1 MCPAWCEVCLFKP
14 STGGC
19 FSFVIYCSSGS
30 QMWRKHLLL
39 CALLPWNC
47 HYPLCESCQLHCFL
61 DLCVIFLLNT
71 LELKEIKTKCS
82 CNESD
87 ELLPALLECL
97 YLGFISNNSCHLF
110 LASVWF
116 TQQDVHRFFSFK
128 TCFVVGFFSRVDLA
142 ACLCCVHT
150 VAVWTAVW

>member
-1 MCPAWCEVCLFKP
+1 MCLFKP

-19 FSFVIYCSSGS
+19 FSFVIYPSSGS
-30 QMWRKHLLL
+30 QMWRKHLLPWPV
-39 CALLPWNC
+39 LPWNRN
-47 HYPLCESCQLHCFL
+47 YPLSESCQLHCSL
-61 DLCVIFLLNT
+61 DLGIVFLLNT
-71 LELKEIKTKCS
+71 LELKGIKTKCS
-82 CNESD
+82 CSGSG
-87 ELLPALLECL
+87 ELLPALLKCL

-142 ACLCCVHT
+142 ACLRCLHT
-150 VAVWTAVW
+150 IAV